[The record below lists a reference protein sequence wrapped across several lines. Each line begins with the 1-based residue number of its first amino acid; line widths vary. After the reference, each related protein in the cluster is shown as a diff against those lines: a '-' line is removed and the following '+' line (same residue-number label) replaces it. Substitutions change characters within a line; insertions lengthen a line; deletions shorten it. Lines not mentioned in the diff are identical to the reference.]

1 MKRPMRLVAAILGSM
16 SVAGLAAVW
25 FADIAQAQASH
36 SHLTHGS
43 LFDEEVMAYIVH
55 GITQGASVFL
65 AGLVTFVTLIW
76 FPSSRAEDNGHQK
89 KAVGLFRRW
98 IWMLVGLLIIAGMVE
113 LPLYAVRASG
123 EALSPGLLR
132 EALLDTRV
140 GQLWMERL
148 VFGVLT
154 ATMATYAAAGPRRFT
169 YRWGAA
175 VVASVLLLMTLTQ
188 QSHAAAEESFLPF
201 LADWLHM
208 TAASL
213 WMGGLLGFPILLVGL
228 LRTMPTELRAEL
240 LKRSVRRFSKVAMIA
255 VMIVLATGLYAA
267 LLHVP
272 SVSALIGTP
281 YGHALLIKLGLLGFL
296 LALGAQNLRLEGRGP
311 FSRFVGAELVLAIGI
326 FIATGFLTSLP
337 PADADQPGVGENGAV
352 GNIVVRVSG
361 TQGISYSGNYGKV
374 VEGQQGKAFEGWRMV
389 YDTLGAEPVE
399 YKVGDEE
406 GAFAFFQKNQAG
418 GTLRVEILKDGKPVA
433 SRETSEEFG
442 AVDVVWPPQAETTA
456 GNP

>member
-1 MKRPMRLVAAILGSM
+1 MKRPMRRVAATLGSI

-25 FADIAQAQASH
+25 FAEITYAQGSH
-36 SHLTHGS
+36 SHLTHGP
-43 LFDEEVMAYIVH
+43 LLNEEVAAYIVH
-55 GITQGASVFL
+55 GLTQGASVFL
-65 AGLVTFVTLIW
+65 AGLVAFVSLVWLPI
-76 FPSSRAEDNGHQK
+76 SRAEDNGHQK
-89 KAVGLFRRW
+89 KDVGLFRSW
-98 IWMLVGLLIIAGMVE
+98 VWMLVGLLIIAGLVE

-140 GQLWMERL
+140 GQLCMERL

-154 ATMATYAAAGPRRFT
+154 ATAVTYAAAGPRRFT

-201 LADWLHM
+201 LVDWLHTM
-208 TAASL
+208 AAAL

-228 LRTMPTELRAEL
+228 LRTMPTETRVEL

-272 SVSALIGTP
+272 SVSALVGTP
-281 YGHALLIKLGLLGFL
+281 YGRALLIKLGLLGFL
-296 LALGAQNLRLEGRGP
+296 LALGGWNLRLGGRGP
-311 FSRFVGAELVLAIGI
+311 FSRLVGAELILAIGI
-326 FIATGFLTSLP
+326 FVATGFLTSLP
-337 PADADQPGVGENGAV
+337 PADADQPGVGENGAG

-361 TQGISYSGNYGKV
+361 TQGIAYSGNYGKV

-389 YDTLGAEPVE
+389 YDSLEAEPVE

-418 GTLRVEILKDGKPVA
+418 
-433 SRETSEEFG
+433 
-442 AVDVVWPPQAETTA
+442 
-456 GNP
+456 